1 MQLLTG
7 RIHKRRDGGDDVTSS
22 LIRHRD
28 ATDALTEQE
37 PMDSLLLRT
46 GAGHETTV
54 NLLDH
59 AVTLLLGHP
68 ERLALLRSGAVRGRT
83 KPWWPRSRCA
93 LALSCNRRKSERFL

>member
-7 RIHKRRDGGDDVTSS
+7 RIHKRRGGGDDVTCS

-68 ERLALLRSGAVRGRT
+68 ERLALLRSGAVRRQGEA
-83 KPWWPRSRCA
+83 PVASIP
-93 LALSCNRRKSERFL
+93 LRFGFVLQPAKV